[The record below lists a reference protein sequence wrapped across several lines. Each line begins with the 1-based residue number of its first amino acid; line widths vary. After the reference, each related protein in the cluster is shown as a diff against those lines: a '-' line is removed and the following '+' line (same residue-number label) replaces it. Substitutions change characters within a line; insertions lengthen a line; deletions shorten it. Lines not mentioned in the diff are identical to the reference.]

1 MACVHRRAPSYS
13 RRSPCVMTAETRFKF
28 AARAMGT
35 AVSVHIADSVPQE
48 TANAAWESVSVFLRD
63 IEDRFSTF
71 LQTSEISLINSGELH
86 VLDASPDVVEVLDA
100 CTWLEHLSNG
110 VFNTRRPDGLIDPAG
125 FVKGWAAERAA
136 RLLSETGLKNYY
148 LRIGGDIQT
157 HGLQSTGDKWR
168 VGIIDPHDSSRVRSF
183 VDVPENWAV
192 ATSGTAQ
199 RGQHIWG
206 KDSLAVNSEFS
217 SMTVIGPHLMWAD
230 AFATIGFAIGDAGIE
245 WVEKFPDYTAF
256 TLN

>member
-1 MACVHRRAPSYS
+1 MS
-13 RRSPCVMTAETRFKF
+13 AEVRFTF
-28 AARAMGT
+28 AAKAMGT
-35 AVSVHIADSVPQE
+35 AVSAHIDDVVPQE
-48 TANAAWESVSVFLRD
+48 IADDAWESVGVFLRD

-71 LQTSEISLINSGELH
+71 LPTSEISRINKGELH

-100 CTWLEHLSNG
+100 CTWLEHLSDG
-110 VFNTRRPDGLIDPAG
+110 VFNARRPDGSIDPAG

-136 RLLSETGLKNYY
+136 RLLAEAGLKNYY

-157 HGLQSTGDKWR
+157 HGVQATGEKWR
-168 VGIIDPHDSSRVRSF
+168 VGIVDPHHATRIHSY
-183 VDVPENWAV
+183 VDIPENWAI
-192 ATSGTAQ
+192 ATSGVAE

-206 KDSLAVNSEFS
+206 KDSQPTNSQFS

-230 AFATIGFAIGDAGIE
+230 AFATIAYALGDAGID

-256 TLN
+256 TLK